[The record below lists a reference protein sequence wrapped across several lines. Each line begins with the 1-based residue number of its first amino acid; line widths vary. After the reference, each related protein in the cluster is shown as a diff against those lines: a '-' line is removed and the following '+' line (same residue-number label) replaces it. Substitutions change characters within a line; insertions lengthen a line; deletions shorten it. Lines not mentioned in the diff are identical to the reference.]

1 MNKVTVR
8 RGGVEVLDIVRE
20 DGLMVE
26 VEKRRMCGG
35 FRVEPWGRL
44 VEGRWAMARGDGG
57 GVGWSLG
64 YLHVENLF
72 LKCVT

>member
-1 MNKVTVR
+1 M
-8 RGGVEVLDIVRE
+8 EVLDIVRE

-44 VEGRWAMARGDGG
+44 VEGRWAMGAVL
-57 GVGWSLG
+57 VGR
-64 YLHVENLF
+64 
-72 LKCVT
+72 